1 MISSKTT
8 LKRIHVLGTIWFV
21 TCAIFLL
28 SLALHQAGFKW
39 WVVFSFSGYSL
50 VFFLFFV
57 NIYVFAIF
65 RGVSRH
71 QTILE
76 HPLTTSAYYIVL
88 YDVSPFLGSVA
99 GFLCSITLPEL
110 GILGILSTVAEGTLT
125 FTFLVWIVFDP
136 LLGFIENLLPQ
147 CAQHRKQRLEA
158 EAEQKR
164 LKEEEKQQLLA
175 SLEQKE
181 AQDIR
186 LWNQTLE
193 PTAGQLAELLSRPH
207 LLDEQAHRTIVQA
220 GAQAWQLGGIICMR
234 HLHQM
239 VLNKTGQIEMDY
251 LALWWDGIGTWQ
263 KPHFSQLVSARR

>member
-1 MISSKTT
+1 MSSKTA

-21 TCAIFLL
+21 TCAMFLL
-28 SLALHQAGFKW
+28 SLALHQAGFRW
-39 WVVFSFSGYSL
+39 WIVFSFSGYSL
-50 VFFLFFV
+50 VFFLFFINV
-57 NIYVFAIF
+57 YVFAIF

-76 HPLTTSAYYIVL
+76 HPLTTSTYYIAF
-88 YDVSPFLGSVA
+88 YDLSPFLGSLA

-125 FTFLVWIVFDP
+125 FTFLVWIFFDP

-147 CAQHRKQRLEA
+147 CARHRKQRLAA
-158 EAEQKR
+158 EDEQKR

-181 AQDIR
+181 AQNLR
-186 LWNQTLE
+186 LWNETLE
-193 PTAGQLAELLSRPH
+193 PTADRLAELLCRTH
-207 LLDEQAHRTIVQA
+207 LDEQAYRTIVQA

-239 VLNKTGQIEMDY
+239 VLNKTKQLEVDC

-263 KPHFSQLVSARR
+263 KPHFSQLVSAKQ